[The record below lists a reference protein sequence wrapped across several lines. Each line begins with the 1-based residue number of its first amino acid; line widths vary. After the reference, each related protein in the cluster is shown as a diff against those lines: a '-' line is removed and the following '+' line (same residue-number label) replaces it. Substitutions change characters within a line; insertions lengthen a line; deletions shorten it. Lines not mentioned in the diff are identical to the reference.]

1 MAASMSY
8 KEVWQ
13 PKTIKYNDYDPTIDG
28 VVKDT
33 LSGFSAF
40 RTYSYG
46 MSMGT
51 TIYGIVNF
59 KEDKKI
65 RSIRHT
71 VRPSLSYSS
80 APSFDQYYDEYIIDA
95 DGNTREYTPF
105 EGGLFGTPSRGIS
118 KSMGISISNNFEA
131 KIVDPDSTKTEL
143 KKIQL
148 IKNLNFNTSYNFI
161 SDEFKWS
168 PVRVSS
174 GIDLFNKKMAINL
187 GATLDM
193 YALNEK
199 NQRINEFNIK
209 QGGGLFRVTSAN
221 LNTGYNF
228 SNKTFSKDKK
238 KEDEEEEEEE
248 ADPFGYFEN
257 TSGGGRD
264 DDLFGDTIGMNNEM
278 NREDEMKENAK
289 YPSYRAEIPWNLRFT
304 YSLTYN
310 NSRNQNDFSNNS
322 LMFSGD
328 VELTP
333 KWKIG
338 GSSGFDFKNHGFTY
352 TQIRLNRDLDSWR
365 LDFSWVPFSNRAS
378 WNFFIGIKS
387 GLLSDIKYEK
397 NREPDRR
404 LR

>member
-1 MAASMSY
+1 
-8 KEVWQ
+8 
-13 PKTIKYNDYDPTIDG
+13 
-28 VVKDT
+28 
-33 LSGFSAF
+33 
-40 RTYSYG
+40 
-46 MSMGT
+46 
-51 TIYGIVNF
+51 
-59 KEDKKI
+59 
-65 RSIRHT
+65 
-71 VRPSLSYSS
+71 
-80 APSFDQYYDEYIIDA
+80 
-95 DGNTREYTPF
+95 
-105 EGGLFGTPSRGIS
+105 
-118 KSMGISISNNFEA
+118 MGISISNNFEA

-193 YALNEK
+193 YALNEE

-248 ADPFGYFEN
+248 VDPFGYFEN